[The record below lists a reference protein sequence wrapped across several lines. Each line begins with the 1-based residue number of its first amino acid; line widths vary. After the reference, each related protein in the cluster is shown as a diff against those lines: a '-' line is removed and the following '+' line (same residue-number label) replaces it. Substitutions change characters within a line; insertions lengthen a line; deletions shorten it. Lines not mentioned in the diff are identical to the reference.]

1 MPQTTEWKII
11 LVAVAGTF
19 MVILDQTIVNVALP
33 HIMAVFNETADRAQ
47 LVISAYLMATAIS
60 APAAA
65 FLSTRF
71 GIKRIYLLGQA
82 GFLAGSL
89 LCGLSWNIPTLI
101 IFRVIQG
108 LSGGL
113 LMPLGMTFLFTGVP
127 YEKRGTA
134 MALFGIPMMLGPAIG
149 PTLGGYLV
157 TDWSW
162 RMIFYV
168 NVPVVI
174 LAIIMG
180 LSWIED
186 TSKSM
191 LSFDYKGFFLAAIG
205 LSLVLYGLSYAPTW
219 GWHDGRILGLVTVG
233 ILTIFAWV
241 ILELRQK
248 FPMLNLRIFTYGG
261 YSLAIGLNMVTTIG
275 LYSAVFLLPIF
286 LQNLRGLSALDTGL
300 LLMPAA
306 LGSIITMPISGR
318 LYDRMGPRVPVL
330 AGLIVTAITT
340 LWLQG
345 LDINTS
351 DSALRLMLFLRGMGL
366 GLVTMPVMTY
376 ALAAVPLKM
385 TAQASSLTN
394 VTRTVFAALGTA
406 MFASLLDQ
414 FHKGYLG
421 TLIQTVTPSSGE
433 ALHILSIVR
442 VYALHYGFTVEA
454 ARQLGTWVL
463 YQLIDLK
470 AFIMAFDKNYLIS
483 ALIVFVG
490 IIPALFLPHGSMR
503 NRKPSPM
510 PTE

>member
-286 LQNLRGLSALDTGL
+286 LQNLRDSR
-300 LLMPAA
+300 P
-306 LGSIITMPISGR
+306 SIRASCSCP
-318 LYDRMGPRVPVL
+318 LPWVL
-330 AGLIVTAITT
+330 
-340 LWLQG
+340 
-345 LDINTS
+345 
-351 DSALRLMLFLRGMGL
+351 
-366 GLVTMPVMTY
+366 
-376 ALAAVPLKM
+376 
-385 TAQASSLTN
+385 
-394 VTRTVFAALGTA
+394 
-406 MFASLLDQ
+406 SLLC
-414 FHKGYLG
+414 
-421 TLIQTVTPSSGE
+421 PSVAAFTIEWGHAYRFWQ
-433 ALHILSIVR
+433 AL
-442 VYALHYGFTVEA
+442 
-454 ARQLGTWVL
+454 
-463 YQLIDLK
+463 
-470 AFIMAFDKNYLIS
+470 
-483 ALIVFVG
+483 
-490 IIPALFLPHGSMR
+490 
-503 NRKPSPM
+503 
-510 PTE
+510 